1 MADRKTGKQDF
12 GARLQKLRTQ
22 SGVSLREVSRKSHL
36 SASSLSAI
44 EKGQSSPTLA
54 TLQRILQ
61 ALGTTFTDFFGT
73 PSAPDLHPV
82 FRSDTMATIRDPHR
96 IYTLLFPRRKDVRFE
111 ALHET
116 LSPRE
121 SVPEW
126 ETHAFDVGGVL
137 LKGGPV
143 RLEIEGRGEW
153 RLRRG
158 DAFYIKAGEKH
169 RACNEGA
176 GDAVQVTI
184 MCPPRY

>member
-1 MADRKTGKQDF
+1 MTDRKTGEQDF
-12 GARLQKLRTQ
+12 GARLQKLRAK
-22 SGVSLREVSRKSHL
+22 SGVSLREASRKANL

-44 EKGQSSPTLA
+44 EKGRSSPTLA
-54 TLQRILQ
+54 TMQRILQ
-61 ALGTTFTDFFGT
+61 ALGTNFADFFGT
-73 PSAPDLHPV
+73 PAAPDLHPV
-82 FRSDTMATIRDPHR
+82 FRSDAMATIRDPHR
-96 IYTLLFPRRKDVRFE
+96 IYTLLFPRREDLRFE

-121 SVPEW
+121 AAPEW

-153 RLRRG
+153 RIRRG

-169 RACNEGA
+169 RACNEGT
-176 GDAVQVTI
+176 GNAVQVTI
-184 MCPPRY
+184 MCPLRY